1 MHPGRS
7 APAPT
12 RPAWRERP
20 RTRQALN
27 AQYSIG
33 TLKRP
38 VTPGPSSKPESGIHF
53 KDDRP
58 HSVER
63 KVIYASFDPATMFQW
78 LPLIYFLRDSV
89 CGVVRLAL
97 TTPNGNP

>member
-12 RPAWRERP
+12 RSAWRERP

-27 AQYSIG
+27 AQYTIG

-38 VTPGPSSKPESGIHF
+38 VTPGPSSEPESGIHF

-63 KVIYASFDPATMFQW
+63 KAIYAGIDPATVFQG
-78 LPLIYFLRDSV
+78 LPLIYSLEAA
-89 CGVVRLAL
+89 VVAQVV
-97 TTPNGNP
+97 